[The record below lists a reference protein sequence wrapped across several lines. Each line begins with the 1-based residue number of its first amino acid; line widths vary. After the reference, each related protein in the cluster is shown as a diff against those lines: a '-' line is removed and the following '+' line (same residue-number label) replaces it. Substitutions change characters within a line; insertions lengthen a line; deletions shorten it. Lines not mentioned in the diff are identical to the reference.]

1 MFLAVNGSLMRG
13 LELNQNLLDAGAVF
27 VREDRT
33 APIYRLWSIDD
44 RYPGM
49 LRTSEGNAE
58 AIALEIW
65 DIDELGLIRVLEQE
79 PSGLTLGRVVLEAG
93 IEVLGILAEPYLV
106 EGRQEITSYGGWRGY
121 LKQLLSLISAFFT
134 RNRLIR
140 T

>member
-1 MFLAVNGSLMRG
+1 MYLAVNGSLMRG

-49 LRTSEGNAE
+49 LRTSEGKAE
-58 AIALEIW
+58 AIELEIW
-65 DIDELGLIRVLEQE
+65 DINELGLIRVLEQE
-79 PSGLTLGRVVLEAG
+79 PSGLSLGRVVLEAG
-93 IEVLGILAEPYLV
+93 NEVLGILAEPYLV

-121 LKQLLSLISAFFT
+121 LRARSEVAE
-134 RNRLIR
+134 
-140 T
+140 